1 MGSMKRRLD
10 RLEDERRRKTGNTDE
25 ETPPAY
31 DGFFEMEMEWI
42 ALHLL
47 RGIEPH
53 FTLDGSGTFVTLDGR
68 LAVGP
73 RRMDIQGLMGPATAA
88 QQEEIANTPERWERF
103 LAEDDEAADLLEG
116 LLEAAESA
124 DVPDDYRDPGHEW
137 HDHGEI
143 RDRLGQHEFGSV
155 FVDADERAATR
166 RLTWTLMNDP
176 KARAMLSDLT
186 RRRDAF
192 VADEVD
198 L

>member
-1 MGSMKRRLD
+1 MKRRLD
-10 RLEDERRRKTGNTDE
+10 RLEDERRRKTGNMDE
-25 ETPPAY
+25 ETPAC
-31 DGFFEMEMEWI
+31 DGFFEMEVEWI

-88 QQEEIANTPERWERF
+88 QQEEIANKPERWERF
-103 LAEDDEAADLLEG
+103 LAADEEASDLLEG
-116 LLEAAESA
+116 LLEAAEST
-124 DVPDDYRDPGHEW
+124 DVPEDYRDPGHEW

-143 RDRLGQHEFGSV
+143 CDRRGQHEFGSV
-155 FVDADERAATR
+155 FVDTDEREATR

-176 KARAMLSDLT
+176 KARARLSDLT

-192 VADEVD
+192 LGHEDGP
-198 L
+198 